1 MILKLYIFIRNYFH
15 YDGQNDTCSSMTN
28 RKDKEFAYNFLTICR
43 YLNFVKKSENH
54 FISNRKFK
62 LLHYYG
68 KKKKLFSL
76 HFACNGTFNN
86 QYQREIT
93 PIKKCKKVKF

>member
-1 MILKLYIFIRNYFH
+1 MILKLSIFIRNYFH

-54 FISNRKFK
+54 FISN
-62 LLHYYG
+62 
-68 KKKKLFSL
+68 
-76 HFACNGTFNN
+76 GTFNN